1 MKNTLSLIGITLTTI
16 LCSCVEPTIA
26 SEKIT
31 LTETPTDTVIVSNP
45 INTDGTTVKSRFNT
59 PDGFTRVDSENGSF
73 GSYLQSL
80 PLKPDGT
87 LVYHYD
93 GSVKLNTSSYC
104 AVVDLPLRGNED
116 HQCADAVMRLGAEFL
131 FSQKRYDEIYFSY
144 VGGGGLSYIT
154 YLSGK
159 TPTTENLWSYLKV
172 VFKRASTLSLD
183 KQLKSKLPK
192 DLEIGDVFVKGGAPG
207 HALIVVDK
215 CVDKNGQVKFMLA
228 QSYMPAQDIQI
239 LVGDNE
245 STPWYNLDFG
255 DYLYSAEWTFT
266 KDQLKSF

>member
-1 MKNTLSLIGITLTTI
+1 MKSTLSLIGITLTTI
-16 LCSCVEPTIA
+16 LCSCVDPTIA
-26 SEKIT
+26 SEKMST
-31 LTETPTDTVIVSNP
+31 VEPQTDTVIISNP
-45 INTDGTTVKSRFNT
+45 INTKGVTVKSRFNT
-59 PDGFTRVDSENGSF
+59 PDGYTRINSENGSF

-93 GSVKLNTSSYC
+93 GTTKFNTSAYC
-104 AVVDLPLRGNED
+104 AVVDLPLKGNKD
-116 HQCADAVMRLGAEFL
+116 HQCADAVMRLRAEYL
-131 FSQKRYDEIYFSY
+131 FSQRRFDEIYFSY
-144 VGGGGLSYIT
+144 VGGGGLSYMT
-154 YLSGK
+154 YLSGS
-159 TPTTENLWSYLKV
+159 TPTSENLWDYLKV

-183 KQLKSKLPK
+183 SQLKSKQTK

-215 CVDKNGQVKFMLA
+215 CVNKNGKVKFMLA

-239 LVGDNE
+239 LVGDDG
-245 STPWYNLDFG
+245 STPWYDLDFG
-255 DYLYSAEWTFT
+255 DYLYSAEWTFN

>member
-1 MKNTLSLIGITLTTI
+1 MKNILFPIAITLITS
-16 LCSCVEPTIA
+16 LCSCIDPTI
-26 SEKIT
+26 EPKKIVEF
-31 LTETPTDTVIVSNP
+31 ETMSGSVVETKP
-45 INTDGTTVKSRFNT
+45 INVDGKTVKDRFNT
-59 PDGFTRVDSENGSF
+59 PDGFIRVDSENGSF

-80 PLKPDGT
+80 PLKPNGS
-87 LVYHYD
+87 LVYHFN
-93 GSVKLNTSSYC
+93 GSVKLNTSAYC

-116 HQCADAVMRLGAEFL
+116 HQCADAVMRLRAEFL

-144 VGGGGLSYIT
+144 VGGGGLSYNA
-154 YLSGK
+154 YLSGR

-183 KQLKSKLPK
+183 KQLKSKDPK
-192 DLEIGDVFVKGGAPG
+192 DLEIGDVFVKGGSPG

-239 LVGDNE
+239 LVGDDG
-245 STPWYNLDFG
+245 STPWYDLEFG
-255 DYLYSAEWTFT
+255 EYLYSAEWTFT